1 MLVNN
6 LAVVVPMWNL
16 TGDDQKL
23 RETIWRQV
31 SGLLLTQLGKR
42 YSRFQPAARAWG
54 QTVDRPFGVAL
65 GRSDP
70 ALFLYLYTQAKARQ
84 EEAIHFHMEKFLDGV
99 DIHSTS
105 VHENIILC
113 SVNTRDDCDA
123 TRPHMLWHLAMMGG
137 ELLPDCGLYFMEEKK
152 PFADNALEEK
162 VLSRLD
168 RYALCIVKLILE
180 DGDEH

>member
-1 MLVNN
+1 MLVNH
-6 LAVVVPMWNL
+6 LAVVVPVRNRA
-16 TGDDQKL
+16 GDDRKV
-23 RETIWRQV
+23 RETVWQQV
-31 SGLLLTQLGKR
+31 AGLLLTQLGKR
-42 YSRFQPAARAWG
+42 YSRFQPAAQAWG

-84 EEAIHFHMEKFLDGV
+84 EEAIHFHMDKLLDGM
-99 DIHSTS
+99 DIQSES
-105 VHENIILC
+105 VCRNIILC
-113 SVNTRDDCDA
+113 TVSSKEDGDA